1 MSSILAYQKERQ
13 EFFLGRKYTTL
24 QHILPKKAVAQAS
37 PLGELDPLTGQL
49 KLKASIEVTIKRYK
63 VWTNFSPNPH

>member
-49 KLKASIEVTIKRYK
+49 KIKTSIEVTIKKYK

>member
-24 QHILPKKAVAQAS
+24 QDILPKKAVAQAS
-37 PLGELDPLTGQL
+37 PLGELDPLTGRL
-49 KLKASIEVTIKRYK
+49 KIKTSIETIIKRYK
-63 VWTNFSPNPH
+63 VWTDFSPNAH